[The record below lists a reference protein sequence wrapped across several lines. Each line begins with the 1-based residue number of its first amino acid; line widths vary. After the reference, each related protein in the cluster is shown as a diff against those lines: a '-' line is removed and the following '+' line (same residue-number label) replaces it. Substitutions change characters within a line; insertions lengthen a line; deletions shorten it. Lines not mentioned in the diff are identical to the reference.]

1 MRKNILEIQNLTK
14 YYGKIKGVENL
25 SLNLEEGEIF
35 GFIGPNGAGKSTTI
49 RSIMNLINKTSGK
62 VLIEN
67 KEFNKNDVEI
77 KEKIGYLPSEIYL
90 YDDLTVKEMLDYH
103 ESFYKNLTRLSNHRL
118 QSGTPEP
125 YCSHNK
131 KDIHKRRVELVKRL
145 ELDEKKKIEDLSL
158 GNLKKLGI
166 ILALAHEPK
175 ILILDEPTSG
185 LDPIMQNVFYDLLK
199 EEKAKGDT
207 IFYSTHILN
216 EVSKICDRVGIIKD
230 GGLIKV
236 EKVEDLSKK
245 SLTFVTITSE
255 ESKEIIK
262 DLRVDII
269 SEDGNTVK
277 FGNNLPHDELI
288 KKLSKYKIDRILIEE
303 ATLEDVFLHYYK

>member
-1 MRKNILEIQNLTK
+1 MGKNILEIQNLTK
-14 YYGKIKGVENL
+14 YYGKTKGVESL
-25 SLNLEEGEIF
+25 SLKLEEGEIF

-67 KEFNKNDVEI
+67 KEFNKDNIEI

-103 ESFYKNLTRLSNHRL
+103 ESFYK
-118 QSGTPEP
+118 
-125 YCSHNK
+125 
-131 KDIHKRRVELVKRL
+131 KDIHKRRIELIERL

-166 ILALAHEPK
+166 VLAFMHEPK

-185 LDPIMQNVFYDLLK
+185 LDPIMQNVFYDLLR
-199 EEKAKGDT
+199 EEKSKGNT

-216 EVSKICDRVGIIKD
+216 EVSKICDRVGIIKE
-230 GGLIKV
+230 GKLIKV

-245 SLTFVTITSE
+245 SLTLITLESE
-255 ESKEIIK
+255 QAKKIKEDLKVNAII
-262 DLRVDII
+262 
-269 SEDGNTVK
+269 ENGNTIK
-277 FGNNLPHDELI
+277 FGNNLAPNELI
-288 KKLSKYKIDRILIEE
+288 KKLSEYRIDRILIEE
-303 ATLEDVFLHYYK
+303 ATLEEMFLHYYK

>member
-1 MRKNILEIQNLTK
+1 MKKTILEIQNLTK
-14 YYGKIKGVENL
+14 YYGKIRGVENL
-25 SLNLEEGEIF
+25 SLKLEEGEIF

-67 KEFNKNDVEI
+67 KEFNKDDVEI

-103 ESFYKNLTRLSNHRL
+103 ESFYT
-118 QSGTPEP
+118 
-125 YCSHNK
+125 
-131 KDIHKRRVELVKRL
+131 KDIHKRRIELVKRF

-166 ILALAHEPK
+166 ILAFMHEPK

-199 EEKAKGDT
+199 EEKAKGNT

-230 GGLIKV
+230 GKLIKV
-236 EKVEDLSKK
+236 EKMEELSQK
-245 SLTFVTITSE
+245 SLTFVTLTSE
-255 ESKEIIK
+255 QVKEIVK
-262 DLRVDII
+262 DLKVNIV
-269 SEDGNTVK
+269 SKNGNTIK
-277 FGNNLPHDELI
+277 FGNSLPHDELI
-288 KKLSKYKIDRILIEE
+288 KKLAKYKIDRILIEE
-303 ATLEDVFLHYYK
+303 ATLEDMFLHYYQ

>member
-1 MRKNILEIQNLTK
+1 MEKNIIEIQNLTK
-14 YYGKIKGVENL
+14 YYGKIKGIENL
-25 SLNLEEGEIF
+25 SLKLEEGEIF

-67 KEFNKNDVEI
+67 KEFNKDDIEI

-103 ESFYKNLTRLSNHRL
+103 ESFY
-118 QSGTPEP
+118 
-125 YCSHNK
+125 K

-185 LDPIMQNVFYDLLK
+185 LDPIM
-199 EEKAKGDT
+199 
-207 IFYSTHILN
+207 
-216 EVSKICDRVGIIKD
+216 
-230 GGLIKV
+230 
-236 EKVEDLSKK
+236 
-245 SLTFVTITSE
+245 
-255 ESKEIIK
+255 
-262 DLRVDII
+262 
-269 SEDGNTVK
+269 
-277 FGNNLPHDELI
+277 
-288 KKLSKYKIDRILIEE
+288 
-303 ATLEDVFLHYYK
+303 

>member
-1 MRKNILEIQNLTK
+1 MKKYILEIQNLTK
-14 YYGKIKGVENL
+14 YYGKIKGIENV
-25 SLNLEEGEIF
+25 SLKLEEGEIF

-67 KEFNKNDVEI
+67 KEFNRDDVDI

-103 ESFYKNLTRLSNHRL
+103 EKFYKKLPRLSNHRL

-125 YCSHNK
+125 CSCHNK
-131 KDIHKRRVELVKRL
+131 KDIHKRRIELVKKL

-166 ILALAHEPK
+166 ILAFMHEPK
-175 ILILDEPTSG
+175 IMILDEPTSG

-199 EEKAKGDT
+199 EEKSKGNT

-230 GGLIKV
+230 GKLIKV
-236 EKVEDLSKK
+236 EKIEDLSKK
-245 SLTFVTITSE
+245 SLALVTITSE
-255 ESKEIIK
+255 QAKEIKK
-262 DLRVDII
+262 DLKINTVL
-269 SEDGNTVK
+269 EDGNTIK

-303 ATLEDVFLHYYK
+303 ATLEDMFLHYYK

>member
-1 MRKNILEIQNLTK
+1 MKKMILEIQNLTK

-25 SLNLEEGEIF
+25 SLTLEEGEIF
-35 GFIGPNGAGKSTTI
+35 GFIGPNGSGKSTTI
-49 RSIMNLINKTSGK
+49 RSVMNLINKTSGK

-67 KEFNKNDVEI
+67 KEFNKDDIEI
-77 KEKIGYLPSEIYL
+77 KEKIGYLPSEINL

-103 ESFYKNLTRLSNHRL
+103 ESFYK
-118 QSGTPEP
+118 
-125 YCSHNK
+125 
-131 KDIHKRRVELVKRL
+131 KDIHKKRIELVKKL

-166 ILALAHEPK
+166 ILALVHEPK

-185 LDPIMQNVFYDLLK
+185 LDPIMQNVFYNILK
-199 EEKAKGDT
+199 EEKLKGNT

-230 GGLIKV
+230 GHLIKI

-245 SLTFVTITSE
+245 GLTFVTITSE
-255 ESKEIIK
+255 EVKEIVK
-262 DLRVDII
+262 DLRIDII
-269 SEDGNTVK
+269 FEEGNTIK
-277 FGNNLPHDELI
+277 FRNVLPHDELI
-288 KKLSKYKIDRILIEE
+288 KKLSKHKIDRILIEE
-303 ATLEDVFLHYYK
+303 ATLEDVFLHYYEGDQGCLKEK